1 MEDLKRELQANVESW
16 VSNNFNYQRLE
27 VFSKMADESLFEYIR
42 QLEYHLMDFIEDY
55 GYVQELEN
63 WLAENDHNKDDRD
76 SYLVLSFIEDT
87 DYQRELEDWKDHT
100 SNENYPMW
108 NTLFEFRNEH
118 GEEVTEKC
126 VEAGF
131 GVIEGME
138 DFNTTLFVSGAGY
151 SFYAQHWIPLWLSL
165 PYTDNEKYKNID
177 FSDL

>member
-1 MEDLKRELQANVESW
+1 MEDLKRELLANVENW
-16 VSNNFNYQRLE
+16 VSNNFNYQSLH
-27 VFSKMADESLFEYIR
+27 VYDTMADSNLFEFIR
-42 QLEYHLMDFIEDY
+42 QSDISAEDFINDFDLWDEYADY
-55 GYVQELEN
+55 
-63 WLAENDHNKDDRD
+63 LAENE
-76 SYLVLSFIEDT
+76 IEDN
-87 DYQRELEDWKDHT
+87 DEEEHNQNKRDFAENHEHYQEFEDRFRDD
-100 SNENYPMW
+100 NYPMW

>member
-1 MEDLKRELQANVESW
+1 
-16 VSNNFNYQRLE
+16 
-27 VFSKMADESLFEYIR
+27 MADECLFEFIR
-42 QLEYHLMDFIEDY
+42 QTELDAEDFIVEFDLWDEY
-55 GYVQELEN
+55 NEYLE
-63 WLAENDHNKDDRD
+63 ENE
-76 SYLVLSFIEDT
+76 IEDNEE
-87 DYQRELEDWKDHT
+87 DGQNQKKRDFAEDHEHYQEFEDRFRD
-100 SNENYPMW
+100 ENYPMW